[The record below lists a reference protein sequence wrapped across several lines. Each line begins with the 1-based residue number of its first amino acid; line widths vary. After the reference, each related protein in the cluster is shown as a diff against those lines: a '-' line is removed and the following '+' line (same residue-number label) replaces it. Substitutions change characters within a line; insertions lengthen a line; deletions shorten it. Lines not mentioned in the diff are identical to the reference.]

1 MNRKGLATVFV
12 LSLLISVMAGAE
24 LVSVG
29 SANPFSFFCWEYIP
43 PDEYTEAPVISV
55 SSPMNNTVLNEDTVS
70 LSFEVDVGKSETAEE
85 TVIFYVN
92 YLTDW
97 QHDNEHFFYPES
109 APFTHEV
116 NLTGIP
122 EGTHSITFEA
132 NERGAYNNTHAF
144 SIDGSTKIYF
154 TINTNQETTI
164 PEFPS
169 WTPLLVMLVTV
180 LAVALIY
187 RRNLYK
193 RNQRVVK

>member
-1 MNRKGLATVFV
+1 MNKKGLATVVV

-29 SANPFSFFCWEYIP
+29 SANPFSFFWEYIP

-55 SSPMNNTVLNEDTVS
+55 SSPMNNTVLNEDTVI

-85 TVIFYVN
+85 TVLFYVN

-97 QHDNEHFFYPES
+97 QHDNEHFFYPDS
-109 APFTHEV
+109 APFMHEV

-122 EGTHSITFEA
+122 EGKHSITFEA

-144 SIDGSTKIYF
+144 SIDGSATIYF
-154 TINTNQETTI
+154 TIDTNPETTI

-169 WTPLLVMLVTV
+169 WTPMLIMLV
-180 LAVALIY
+180 AVVVIAVVY
-187 RRNLYK
+187 RHSLHK
-193 RNQRVVK
+193 QNQRRF

>member
-1 MNRKGLATVFV
+1 MNKKGLATVFV
-12 LSLLISVMAGAE
+12 LSLVVSVMAGAE

-29 SANPFSFFCWEYIP
+29 SANPFSFFWEYIP

-55 SSPMNNTVLNEDTVS
+55 SSPMNNTVLNEDTFI

-85 TVIFYVN
+85 TLIFYVN

-144 SIDGSTKIYF
+144 SIDGSTTIYF
-154 TINTNQETTI
+154 TIDPNQETTI

-169 WTPLLVMLVTV
+169 WTPLLIMLVTV
-180 LAVALIY
+180 LAVAPIY

-193 RNQRVVK
+193 RNQRSG